1 PHLLS
6 LSLLYRDTFCQ
17 RAPTFLDYLHSI
29 LQKYPD
35 GGQILKVRPPGNP
48 IWDLLPSR
56 AGTAGSG
63 AGPALLAYNNAVM
76 SARDWTGIQ
85 RPGVSHKREDP
96 RSVGRFGLGFISVY
110 HLTDL
115 PGVLSPPYLGVLD
128 PECQVLPG
136 GGKRWDISEAQDLPG
151 LFKPFWAGLEAVGQ
165 HRASAQGTLFRFPL
179 RRQPSEIAAGVSDPE
194 RICNLIQTFLTE
206 APLALLFLRHVRRV
220 ALHRVAPDGVQTLMG
235 TLEASP
241 QPLPVPVPS
250 GAEGLSLEWCLVA
263 LRGDEVGAGSEWLV
277 ATGRATEEPAVALG
291 TRLGCCPELSLAH
304 PLRGACQG
312 RLCCFLPLPA
322 TDETATGLPVH
333 ASAPFALSDD
343 RRHLRWP
350 QEGEEGEEDA
360 RWNALLLLDL
370 LPRVYSPLAA
380 VAVALPGADA
390 YSLWPDPERTPS
402 CGRMHSLVSRVCREL
417 AAAPVLLPAGGQ
429 GWLRA
434 LEAVLLPAAAGDEA
448 ARRAVQALLVA
459 AGEPV
464 AEVPPHVWRALALG
478 MPKGLREA
486 TAGHVREVLRRHGAA
501 ALPAAGRLSLLRYV
515 AGDGCHAGL
524 RGLPLLPQNCSP
536 LPLCSPSTSVCHH
549 RELLPG
555 LAGSFLPSDLEPGL
569 DSLLRGI
576 AKKGKRWGS
585 LDHL

>member
-1 PHLLS
+1 
-6 LSLLYRDTFCQ
+6 RETFCQ

-35 GGQILKVRPPGNP
+35 GGQILKVRAPGNRP
-48 IWDLLPSR
+48 VRDLLPSG
-56 AGTAGSG
+56 AVT
-63 AGPALLAYNNAVM
+63 AGPALLAYNDAVM

-85 RPGVSHKREDP
+85 RPGVSHKRGDP
-96 RSVGRFGLGFISVY
+96 RSVGRFGLGFTSVY

-128 PECQVLPG
+128 PECQALPG

-151 LFKPFWAGLEAVGQ
+151 LFEPFWAGLEAVGQ

-235 TLEASP
+235 TLVASP
-241 QPLPVPVPS
+241 EPLPVPVPS

-263 LRGDEVGAGSEWLV
+263 LHGDEGGAGSEWLV
-277 ATGRATEEPAVALG
+277 ATGRATEGPAVALG

-304 PLRGACQG
+304 PLDGACQG

-322 TDETATGLPVH
+322 TEETATGLPVH
-333 ASAPFALSDD
+333 AS
-343 RRHLRWP
+343 
-350 QEGEEGEEDA
+350 GEEGEEDA
-360 RWNALLLLDL
+360 RWNALLLLHL
-370 LPRVYSPLAA
+370 LPRVYSHLAA

-402 CGRMHSLVSRVCREL
+402 SGRIHGLVSRVCREL

-429 GWLRA
+429 GRLRA

-448 ARRAVQALLVA
+448 TRRAVQALLVA
-459 AGEPV
+459 AGEPL
-464 AEVPPHVWRALALG
+464 AEVPPHVWRALTLG

-486 TAGHVREVLRRHGAA
+486 TAGHVREVLRHHGAA
-501 ALPAAGRLSLLRYV
+501 ELPAAGRLSLLRYV
-515 AGDGCHAGL
+515 AGDGCHAEL
-524 RGLPLLPQNCSP
+524 RGLPLLPRADGTFVAFGTASAVVYVD
-536 LPLCSPSTSVCHH
+536 TSECP